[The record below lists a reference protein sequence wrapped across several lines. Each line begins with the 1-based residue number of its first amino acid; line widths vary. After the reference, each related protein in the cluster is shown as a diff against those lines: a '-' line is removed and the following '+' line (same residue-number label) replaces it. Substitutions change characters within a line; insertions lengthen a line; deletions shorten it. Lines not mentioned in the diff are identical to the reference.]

1 MVSVLQCDINKWR
14 QPHILGIY
22 SKGLFK
28 RKVSVITHLY
38 CLPLW
43 WRVSNGQNGSQ
54 WRIQDGRG
62 AKPQKG
68 GGVPTYY
75 FGQFFPQKN

>member
-43 WRVSNGQNGSQ
+43 WRVNNGQNGSQ

-62 AKPQKG
+62 AKSQKR